1 MLGTYPKTTESG
13 SYEAELHLFVHDKFK
28 KCVCVCVFVLDPLLF
43 PYIGGRTQVLK
54 AYLLV

>member
-1 MLGTYPKTTESG
+1 MLGTYQTQQNLDLMKLSCI
-13 SYEAELHLFVHDKFK
+13 YLFMTNLKSVY
-28 KCVCVCVFVLDPLLF
+28 VCVFVLDPLLF